1 MPLSFKISFE
11 KIDFKDEEFVT
22 DIAKVE
28 EFYNAGIVLEYKQ
41 NKEKLTKK
49 FYSYSELM
57 QFKEMDEKDSIKYG
71 NQISYNI
78 DIPERTQL
86 IIFKNIY

>member
-22 DIAKVE
+22 DIANVE

-49 FYSYSELM
+49 FSSYSELM
-57 QFKEMDEKDSIKYG
+57 QFIEMDENDSIKYG
-71 NQISYNI
+71 NLIFYNI
-78 DIPERTQL
+78 DIPELKQK
-86 IIFKNIY
+86 FKERNL